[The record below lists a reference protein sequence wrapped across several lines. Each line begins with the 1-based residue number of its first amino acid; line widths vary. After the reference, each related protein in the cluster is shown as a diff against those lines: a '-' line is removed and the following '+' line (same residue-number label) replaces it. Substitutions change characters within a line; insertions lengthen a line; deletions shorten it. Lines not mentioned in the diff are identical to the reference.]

1 MHYVHNIQAVEY
13 YTIPNSMI
21 KEKQGFNYNTV
32 RKQTTLAFC
41 LGFINFSKI
50 NLCSPVRNPQH
61 TAVKVALFWPVL
73 TTTTTREKKL
83 LYSTVYR

>member
-21 KEKQGFNYNTV
+21 KEKQGFIKNTV

-50 NLCSPVRNPQH
+50 NFVLPLEIRNTQLLRWPFFGLC
-61 TAVKVALFWPVL
+61 
-73 TTTTTREKKL
+73 
-83 LYSTVYR
+83 